1 MEFCDNVTPDGKWLF
16 FAFVKDRNA
25 GTRKTETYLMDV
37 LLKPPSKRSRLALIK
52 NGVPAK
58 LFKG

>member
-1 MEFCDNVTPDGKWLF
+1 MEFYDNVMPDRKWLF
-16 FAFVKDRNA
+16 FALVKDRNA

-37 LLKPPSKRSRLALIK
+37 LLKPPAKRLRWALIK
-52 NGVPAK
+52 KGVPAK